1 MDRVHI
7 MVDISDDT
15 EIVRRHVEVTGVIRR
30 RRWSAEEKGQIVAEA
45 IAPGAVIADVARRH
59 DLAPQHLSNWIRA
72 AKDGR
77 FALPADGMSAFVPI
91 MSMEATQASKAARE
105 RRLASIEIVI
115 GAVTVRVPGGAEAR
129 DIEAVLHAVL
139 RSGA

>member
-1 MDRVHI
+1 
-7 MVDISDDT
+7 
-15 EIVRRHVEVTGVIRR
+15 
-30 RRWSAEEKGQIVAEA
+30 
-45 IAPGAVIADVARRH
+45 
-59 DLAPQHLSNWIRA
+59 
-72 AKDGR
+72 
-77 FALPADGMSAFVPI
+77 